1 MQNNPDFET
10 VRLNFEDFHWK
21 NTTGTLPPEENLDI
35 SDITSI
41 GLQIFGAK
49 YDDDNEKF
57 GMGPATLEL
66 DYIKLLK

>member
-10 VRLNFEDFHWK
+10 VVLNFDGFHWK
-21 NTTGTLPPEENLDI
+21 NTTGTLPPEELLDI

-41 GLQIFGAK
+41 GLQIFGGK
-49 YDDDNEKF
+49 YDVDGDI